1 MRAVSMARRVS
12 QSLMTEKRWQLQIDT
27 GGTFTDCIAISPR
40 GEFRRV
46 KVLSS
51 SALRG
56 RIAAPPEGRNVRIE
70 GLPELPAGF
79 FRGFAFR
86 PALGASGSPAGGD
99 LAAVDWDPILKQL
112 KVGADRE
119 SLGAIEVGAACELL
133 CPEEAPILAA
143 RIATGTPPD
152 RPLPPLDM
160 QLATT
165 RGTNALLERNGAPV
179 AFFVTAG
186 FADLLAIGTQA
197 RPDLF
202 ALAIEKP
209 APLYAQAVE
218 VAEGVAADGS
228 ELRPLDREAA
238 ARSGRS
244 ALAGGAT
251 SAAVALKNA
260 YRDPRHERE
269 LAVILR
275 EVGFARVAISTDLA
289 PEIGFLARAATVVVE
304 AYLAP
309 ILGGYLERVA
319 AALGGP
325 TGESSLL
332 VMTSAGGLDRAEG
345 FRAKDGL
352 LSGPAGG
359 VLGAVAAGRRSGFA
373 RVLSFDMGGTST
385 DVARFDGE
393 LELRFEHRVGD
404 AHLVAPALAVETVAA
419 GGGSICALAG
429 GWLAVGPE
437 SAGAAPGPAAYG
449 AGGPLTITDVNLLLG
464 RLDPQ
469 RFGIPID
476 PAAAALRI
484 DEIARR
490 LGSPPEPL
498 LEGFLEIA
506 NERMADAIRRISI
519 GRGYDPAEYAL
530 VAFGGAGAQHAC
542 AVADLLGISTVL
554 VPEDASLLSAR
565 GLIEAA
571 VERFAVAQ
579 VLRPLDEIEGELA
592 ARLERLAAEATAAI
606 SAPTEGGTGSSRA
619 PEGEVGVR
627 RRIVQLRFTGQET
640 ALAIELPLEARE
652 PLGAMLRAQFLSAYR
667 DLYGYAPEGRTLEV
681 EALRVVV
688 SAGGGEVVA
697 MGVDRPPPSEGVPQG
712 HRRARFA
719 GAWREV
725 EVFERTDLRAGDR
738 FAGPCLVVE
747 VHSATL
753 VEPGWHGHLDGAGA
767 LVLERKLE
775 MWPGKMRQ
783 GLPI

>member
-1 MRAVSMARRVS
+1 MSGG
-12 QSLMTEKRWQLQIDT
+12 RWQLQIDT
-27 GGTFTDCIAISPR
+27 GGTFTDCVALSPR
-40 GEFRRV
+40 GEIRRV

-56 RIAAPPEGRNVRIE
+56 RIAAPPEGRRVRIE
-70 GLPELPAGF
+70 GLPDLPADF

-86 PALGASGSPAGGD
+86 PALGDSNPSTSGTRIAVGWDPAGRRLELD
-99 LAAVDWDPILKQL
+99 AHL
-112 KVGADRE
+112 E
-119 SLGAIEVGAACELL
+119 SLDALEVGAACELV
-133 CPEEAPILAA
+133 CPEEAPVLAA
-143 RIATGTPPD
+143 RIATGTPSGQ
-152 RPLPPLDM
+152 PLPPLDM
-160 QLATT
+160 RLATT
-165 RGTNALLERNGAPV
+165 RGTNALLERKGAPV

-209 APLYAQAVE
+209 EPLYVQVIE

-238 ARSGRS
+238 LDAGRS
-244 ALAGGAT
+244 ALARGAT

-269 LAVILR
+269 LAQVLG
-275 EVGFARVAISTDLA
+275 EVGFARVSISTDLA
-289 PEIGFLARAATVVVE
+289 PEIGFLARAATAVVE
-304 AYLAP
+304 AYLSP

-319 AALGGP
+319 SALGGP
-325 TGESSLL
+325 SGEGSLL
-332 VMTSAGGLDRAEG
+332 VMTSAGGLDRAAA

-359 VLGAVAAGRRSGFA
+359 VLGAVAAGRRSGFS

-385 DVARFDGE
+385 DVARFEGE
-393 LELRFEHRVGD
+393 LDLCFEHRVGD

-437 SAGAAPGPAAYG
+437 SAGASPGPAAYG

-464 RLDPQ
+464 RLDPE

-476 PAAAALRI
+476 PAAAALWI

-519 GRGYDPAEYAL
+519 GRGYDPADYVL

-565 GLIEAA
+565 GLLEAA

-592 ARLERLAAEATAAI
+592 ARLDCLAAEATAAVE
-606 SAPTEGGTGSSRA
+606 AATAGGARSSRA
-619 PEGEVGVR
+619 PQGEIRVR
-627 RRIVQLRFTGQET
+627 RRIVQLRFSGQET
-640 ALAIELPLEARE
+640 ALAIELPSEAQE
-652 PLGAMLRAQFLSAYR
+652 PLGAKLRARFLAAYR
-667 DLYGYAPEGRTLEV
+667 DLYGYAPEGRSLEV

-688 SAGGGEVVA
+688 SAGGVVA
-697 MGVDRPPPSEGVPQG
+697 ETAGVEKPPPGEGVPQG
-712 HRRARFA
+712 LRRARF
-719 GAWREV
+719 GGLWCEV
-725 EVFERTDLRAGDR
+725 EVFERSDLRPGDR
-738 FAGPCLVVE
+738 FVGPCLVVE
-747 VHSATL
+747 ELSLTV
-753 VEPGWHGHLDGAGA
+753 VEPGWNGHLDGAGA
-767 LVLERKLE
+767 IVLLRMSERV
-775 MWPGKMRQ
+775 PGGRRES
-783 GLPI
+783 LPI